1 MDFKLEF
8 KQNNSPCYSGGTGSL
23 LDGAGGDTSS
33 SPGSTS
39 APAAPPAPPPQH
51 QVTVSAVSA
60 AAAAAAAAVSSTH
73 GHPHHHSPPQF
84 NIFPAIFS
92 RQLNFSAAAASSQK
106 LDELR
111 GAAAGLDQALD
122 HERAE
127 LKRAAKCSA
136 DDFSALYALH
146 QQHQHELPNSGS
158 QTPVSAATPPGALG
172 RIADP
177 SGESQMH
184 PRKPLVFAFPLH
196 SRSGK
201 FLV

>member
-1 MDFKLEF
+1 VDFKLEF

-39 APAAPPAPPPQH
+39 APTAPPSQH

-60 AAAAAAAAVSSTH
+60 AAAAAAAAVSTH

-92 RQLNFSAAAASSQK
+92 RQLNFSAASSQK

-111 GAAAGLDQALD
+111 GASSLDQALD
-122 HERAE
+122 ERAE

-172 RIADP
+172 RTIADP
-177 SGESQMH
+177 SG
-184 PRKPLVFAFPLH
+184 K
-196 SRSGK
+196 SRCIFT
-201 FLV
+201 FLFSCVRQSSSFWT